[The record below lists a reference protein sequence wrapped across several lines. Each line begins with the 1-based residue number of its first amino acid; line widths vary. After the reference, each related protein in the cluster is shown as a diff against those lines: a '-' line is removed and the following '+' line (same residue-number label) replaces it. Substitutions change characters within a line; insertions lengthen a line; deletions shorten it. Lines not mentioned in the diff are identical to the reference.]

1 VTPSLHVP
9 VAIGD
14 ALTVEE
20 QARVCALAVTLD
32 RDLHEVVTRHQD
44 LFAARPFDAALISS
58 VAMSVAFTA
67 PEYAGDQLTLT
78 ARTVLWVF
86 AADWQ
91 FDHVAQTDDDVQAL
105 VASCITA
112 ANGDPCDDGA
122 HPLALLLAEIR
133 NELVSAP
140 AFAAIGPMWRDELG
154 RMVAAMAQEW
164 RWKIA
169 YQAPPD
175 LRRATPTLDQYLANA
190 DSVAVVLVSVTQ
202 WAQLGD
208 QDCLDHVDDLKIAS
222 REVQRAVRL
231 INDLATSKR
240 DLQWGDLNALM
251 LVTKTEVTASLNAVI
266 QSCHELIES
275 LETTCPRQAAFLRRQ
290 LSFTAG
296 FYQVSDF
303 WGSL

>member
-1 VTPSLHVP
+1 MTPSPHVP

-32 RDLHEVVTRHQD
+32 RDLHEVVTRHQN
-44 LFAARPFDAALISS
+44 LFAARPFDAALISGI
-58 VAMSVAFTA
+58 AMSVAFTA
-67 PEYAGDQLTLT
+67 PEYAGNQLRLT

-91 FDHVAQTDDDVQAL
+91 FDHLAQTDDDVQAL

-112 ANGDPCDDGA
+112 ANGDPCADGN
-122 HPLALLLAEIR
+122 PLALLLAEIR
-133 NELVSAP
+133 DELVSAP

-164 RWKIA
+164 RWKTA
-169 YQAPPD
+169 YRTPQDP
-175 LRRATPTLDQYLANA
+175 RRAVPTLDQYLANA
-190 DSVAVVLVSVTQ
+190 DNAAVVLVSVTH

-208 QDCLDHVDDLKIAS
+208 QDCLDHVDELKTAS
-222 REVQRAVRL
+222 REVQRAIRL
-231 INDLATSKR
+231 INDLGTSSR

-251 LVTKTEVTASLNAVI
+251 LVSRTEVTARLNAVI
-266 QSCHELIES
+266 QSCHELIEP